1 MEEKLSKRLMW
12 FYYVCYALAVL
23 AATLMWFL
31 VTKEKISALSPQSAV
46 GNVVQYIVIAYTLI
60 SVPGGLYAFK
70 RKCNRIKRMDDTVKY
85 AVYYKWAVARIC
97 VIGVGITFGVVA
109 FYLLLGYQSM
119 LWCAAISAIGLFFCK
134 PVPRKIQLE
143 LTDDELN

>member
-12 FYYVCYALAVL
+12 FYYLCYTLAVL

-31 VTKEKISALSPQSAV
+31 VTKEKITAFSPQSAV
-46 GNVVQYIVIAYTLI
+46 GNVVQYIVIVYTLV
-60 SVPGGLYAFK
+60 SVPGGLYGFK
-70 RKCNRIKRMDDTVKY
+70 LKCNQIKRMEQPAKY
-85 AVYYKWAVARIC
+85 AAYYKWAAARIC
-97 VIGVGITFGVVA
+97 VVGVGITFGVVA

-119 LWCAAISAIGLFFCK
+119 LWCAAISAVGLFFCK

-143 LTDDELN
+143 LTDDEHD